1 MICIFRDKGDHEAD
15 FVFMGVSLCSVH
27 CEKLWAVEED
37 YPSGRPRRVKEM
49 INEVRG
55 EER

>member
-1 MICIFRDKGDHEAD
+1 MNCIFRDKGDHAAD

-27 CEKLWAVEED
+27 CEKLWAVEPN
-37 YPSGRPRRVKEM
+37 YPSGSLRNVKDM